1 MKSDHQRSSITRNGC
16 EEDFRAEITL
26 NSNSLTLRMT
36 VTDGGGTVFSY
47 LDDNG
52 RFKAIGE
59 MFQARPGRWVG
70 AKVWLFARFGN
81 QESDQAENYIDTDSM
96 QFYKPQ

>member
-1 MKSDHQRSSITRNGC
+1 
-16 EEDFRAEITL
+16 
-26 NSNSLTLRMT
+26 MT

-70 AKVWLFARFGN
+70 AKVGLFARVDN
-81 QESDQAENYIDTDSM
+81 EKSDQAENYIDIDSIH
-96 QFYKPQ
+96 FYKPQ